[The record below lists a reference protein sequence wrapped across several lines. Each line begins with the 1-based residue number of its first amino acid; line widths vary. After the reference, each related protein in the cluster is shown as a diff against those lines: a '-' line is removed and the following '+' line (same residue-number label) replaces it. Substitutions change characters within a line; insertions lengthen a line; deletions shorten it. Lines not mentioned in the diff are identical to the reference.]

1 MVNKK
6 FDYLK
11 PIASESWAPYRIF
24 NIGNSNPTPLMNFIR
39 ELENA
44 LGIQAIKEFLP
55 MQPGDVASTA
65 SNTESLENWVN
76 FKPNTSIEE
85 GISKFVSWYKDFYK
99 F

>member
-1 MVNKK
+1 
-6 FDYLK
+6 
-11 PIASESWAPYRIF
+11 
-24 NIGNSNPTPLMNFIR
+24 MNFIK

-65 SNTESLENWVN
+65 SNTESLENWVG